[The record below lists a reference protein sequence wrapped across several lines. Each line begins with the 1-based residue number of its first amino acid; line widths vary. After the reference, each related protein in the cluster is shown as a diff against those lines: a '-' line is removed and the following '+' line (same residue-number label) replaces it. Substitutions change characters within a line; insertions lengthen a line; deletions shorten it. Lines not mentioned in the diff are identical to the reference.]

1 MRIHRLEIS
10 AFGPF
15 AATEHID
22 FDRLS
27 AHGLFLLNGPTG
39 AGKTSVLDAI
49 CFALY
54 GSVPGARQDG
64 KRLRSDHAEAAA
76 EPRVTC
82 EFSARG
88 RHFEVSRSPAWD
100 KPSARGRNGFTV
112 QQANTLLRERVDG
125 EWIEKSGRNDEAGAE
140 ITDVLG
146 MNRDQF
152 TRVVMLPQGDF
163 AAFLRSKATDRLE
176 LLQSLFGTQRFEA
189 VEQELGRKA
198 QAARTEVASLNNQLE
213 LLLARA
219 ESETAALELDTAAA
233 PDRADPDS
241 FLSWLQAQAGT
252 AAEQRRDAALEAE
265 VLRAGRLSAR
275 DTAAARAARQAK
287 LAAAERRRAEAEATA
302 PAAAARSGQL
312 RLHRQAEVLSG
323 QLHAVDSAGT
333 AEALAAAAM
342 AAAAEDLRT
351 AALTDPELAALRN
364 GTPGGIP
371 DPASADR
378 LGAAGGA
385 DGSLFDGSLFDGSTY
400 DGSTHGGDDVR
411 SALRGLRS
419 LRAVLD
425 ERLPDEARLTG
436 LRSRTTELRLRR
448 AQLDA
453 GRTSGAAALAAL
465 RQESDALA
473 AGLRPLEELAA
484 EVPLRTKEAA
494 AAEELLVL
502 VRRYA
507 AAGKDCAAVAERHGR
522 AREEYQDRRQ
532 RWLDLREERLA
543 NAAAELASQLEPGV
557 PCAVCG
563 SPEHPAPAPAAAS
576 ALTVAEAE
584 KTAQQACEVAEA
596 GLAVLDRE
604 LSEAQQAVAVLA
616 AQGGNTEP
624 EAATLEASLAKERAA
639 EARSAAAELA
649 ASRARHAEL
658 DEEIAGAEQDQAAAA
673 AGIAQTDS
681 TLTEVREQADSLE
694 QALDKLRAGHPLL
707 AKRIAALDGTAAVLE
722 RADAARTRLEQA
734 TARSAESRLQLE
746 LALPGTGFE
755 SADTARAVLLPAADA
770 AALEA
775 AVRAGQDEAARIEEL
790 FASEELVLASREL
803 ATEGP
808 LVEGLVEQLRAEA
821 AAAER
826 SARDAELAAGL
837 AEKSARTL
845 GVIASSYAQLAES
858 GREPR
863 ERAQL
868 LTAVAD
874 AARGAGDN
882 NYRMSL
888 NSYVL
893 AARLEQVAVAASER
907 LVGMSDGRYTLQH
920 TDAKAARG
928 AKSGLGLEVVDQWTG
943 QRRDTATLS
952 GGESFMASLA
962 LALGLADVVQQE
974 SGGVDIETLFVDE
987 GFGSLDEQALEQVM
1001 DALEG
1006 LRDGGRV
1013 VGLVS
1018 HVGEMKQRIS
1028 TQLQVLKGRN
1038 GSTLHISDDAPV

>member
-15 AATEHID
+15 AGTERID

-64 KRLRSDHAEAAA
+64 KRLRSDHAAATA

-100 KPSARGRNGFTV
+100 KPSARGKNGFTV

-146 MNRDQF
+146 MNREQF

-163 AAFLRSKATDRLE
+163 AAFLRSKAADRLE

-198 QAARTEVASLNNQLE
+198 KAAAVEVAGLNSKLD
-213 LLLARA
+213 LLLAQA
-219 ESETAALELDTAAA
+219 EAETAALEPGTAEA
-233 PDRADPDS
+233 PDRADADA
-241 FLSWLQAQAGT
+241 FLAW
-252 AAEQRRDAALEAE
+252 LEAG
-265 VLRAGRLSAR
+265 AASA
-275 DTAAARAARQAK
+275 AAARQAAAAEAEQQHAHLAALLDAATARADRQAK
-287 LAAAERRRAEAEATA
+287 LAAAERRRAAVE
-302 PAAAARSGQL
+302 AAAPELLARIETLG
-312 RLHRQAEVLSG
+312 LHRKAEVLGG
-323 QLHAVDSAGT
+323 QLQAVEN
-333 AEALAAAAM
+333 AEAAEERAVAALAGATT
-342 AAAAEDLRT
+342 ELRT
-351 AALTDPELAALRN
+351 AARTDPELADLGSGSGPVDGAALR
-364 GTPGGIP
+364 TVL
-371 DPASADR
+371 A
-378 LGAAGGA
+378 
-385 DGSLFDGSLFDGSTY
+385 
-400 DGSTHGGDDVR
+400 
-411 SALRGLRS
+411 GLRS
-419 LRAVLD
+419 VRAVLE
-425 ERLPDEARLTG
+425 ERLPDEARLAG
-436 LRSRTTELRLRR
+436 LKNRSLQLRADLAELEAGRR
-448 AQLDA
+448 AGASALDA
-453 GRTSGAAALAAL
+453 LRTESEALV
-465 RQESDALA
+465 

-484 EVPLRTKEAA
+484 ELQLRSKEAA
-494 AAEELLVL
+494 AADELVL
-502 VRRYA
+502 MVGRYA
-507 AAGKDCAAVAERHGR
+507 AAVAACVAVTERHR
-522 AREEYQDRRQ
+522 LARDEHQDRRQ

-543 NAAAELASQLEPGV
+543 NAAAELAAQLEPGV

-563 SPEHPAPAPAAAS
+563 SAEHPAPAPAAAS
-576 ALTVAEAE
+576 ALVVAEAE
-584 KTAQQACEVAEA
+584 QAAQEACEASEATLAALERELADAQQE
-596 GLAVLDRE
+596 
-604 LSEAQQAVAVLA
+604 VAVLA
-616 AQGGNTEP
+616 AQGGNTP
-624 EAATLEASLAKERAA
+624 PGEASLEAMLATERAA
-639 EARSAAAELA
+639 EANRAARDLAANRVRQSELA
-649 ASRARHAEL
+649 GQITA
-658 DEEIAGAEQDQAAAA
+658 AEQDQVAAASA
-673 AGIAQTDS
+673 AARTHTTI
-681 TLTEVREQADSLE
+681 TEVEEQAAALE
-694 QALDKLRAGHPLL
+694 QALEKLRAGHTGLGG
-707 AKRIAALDGTAAVLE
+707 RIAALEGTTAVLE
-722 RADAARTRLEQA
+722 RADAARTALEQA
-734 TARSAESRLQLE
+734 ESRAAEARGQLE
-746 LALPGTGFE
+746 QALPAAGFA
-755 SADTARAVLLPAADA
+755 SAAQARAVLLAASDA

-775 AVRAGQDEAARIEEL
+775 AIRTAQDEAARIEEL
-790 FASEELVLASREL
+790 FAGEELALAAREL
-803 ATEGP
+803 ENEPPPGDAE
-808 LVEGLVEQLRAEA
+808 LEQLRAGA
-821 AAAER
+821 AAAELA
-826 SARDAELAAGL
+826 ARQAVLASGLAQKSVRTLERIAAGYAELAA
-837 AEKSARTL
+837 A
-845 GVIASSYAQLAES
+845 

-863 ERAQL
+863 ERAAL
-868 LTAVAD
+868 LNALAD

-907 LVGMSDGRYTLQH
+907 LIGMSDGRYILQH

-1018 HVGEMKQRIS
+1018 HVAEMKQRIS
-1028 TQLQVLKGRN
+1028 TQLQVVKQRN
-1038 GSTLHISDDAPV
+1038 GSTLHISDDTPG